1 MNTAP
6 YPAPAFYPLS
16 QLLGLF
22 PWACLHRFET
32 VGQTNRKG
40 NQSLGI
46 PATLM
51 PISLHHRD
59 SQRGEEHLCW
69 LGMVLN
75 QRQPQ
80 GGRLCTLFFGKRWP
94 MTRAPSEWFLVQA
107 SRREGER
114 AFHSAGALIAP
125 CQSQFGNCSKSVRSG
140 HQHCN
145 GSLTQ

>member
-1 MNTAP
+1 MNTTP
-6 YPAPAFYPLS
+6 SPAPAFYPLS

-59 SQRGEEHLCW
+59 SQRGEEHLCCLVKDGVEPEAATRW
-69 LGMVLN
+69 QALHAFLWETVAN
-75 QRQPQ
+75 DQ
-80 GGRLCTLFFGKRWP
+80 GSF
-94 MTRAPSEWFLVQA
+94 
-107 SRREGER
+107 
-114 AFHSAGALIAP
+114 
-125 CQSQFGNCSKSVRSG
+125 
-140 HQHCN
+140 
-145 GSLTQ
+145 